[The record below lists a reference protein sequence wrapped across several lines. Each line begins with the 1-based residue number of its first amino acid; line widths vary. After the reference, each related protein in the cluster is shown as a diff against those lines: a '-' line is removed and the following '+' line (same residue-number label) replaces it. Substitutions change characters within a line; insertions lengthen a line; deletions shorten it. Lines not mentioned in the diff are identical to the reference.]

1 MQTKAETLEKEE
13 ASLEKEQEDLEVAV
27 NKIKTENSIRQRKNA
42 KMEALNDQMRHKIEV
57 MEQNIEKT
65 VMGNM
70 DDFEQYQDLVKSNNI
85 ETEKMIEDLRNVSK
99 QQFEM
104 GNINEC
110 MEQRIDQVKAQK
122 ELSIILSKAGLERA
136 LEAETLEA

>member
-70 DDFEQYQDLVKSNNI
+70 DDFEQYQDLIKSNNI

-99 QQFEM
+99 
-104 GNINEC
+104 
-110 MEQRIDQVKAQK
+110 
-122 ELSIILSKAGLERA
+122 
-136 LEAETLEA
+136 

>member
-1 MQTKAETLEKEE
+1 
-13 ASLEKEQEDLEVAV
+13 
-27 NKIKTENSIRQRKNA
+27 
-42 KMEALNDQMRHKIEV
+42 MEALNDQMRHKVEV

-70 DDFEQYQDLVKSNNI
+70 ADFDHYQEVIKSNNVQ
-85 ETEKMIEDLRNVSK
+85 TEKMIEDLRNVNK

-110 MEQRIDQVKAQK
+110 MEQRID
-122 ELSIILSKAGLERA
+122 
-136 LEAETLEA
+136 